1 MGLDDAGR
9 NERRFVGRSVRSFSL
24 STALSRSGLQSSK
37 RRAAEFSIRSA
48 KPGQDGRVNLVGWV
62 GGADQKTAFQGH
74 PGQYAVPPH
83 PGVAEG
89 AITETDLQRAT
100 EEEMRAKKMKDA
112 MRGGD
117 LGPEQFEQ
125 EQEKQAGAMQ
135 RVATTQGAAQA
146 AQAQAAQGPPPTPPS
161 APSGSAGALT
171 VHSRHKERQ
180 DRSLAP
186 GTWHL
191 VQARKMAK
199 PPKKD
204 PNDVQGRK

>member
-1 MGLDDAGR
+1 MF
-9 NERRFVGRSVRSFSL
+9 NV
-24 STALSRSGLQSSK
+24 
-37 RRAAEFSIRSA
+37 
-48 KPGQDGRVNLVGWV
+48 LV
-62 GGADQKTAFQGH
+62 A
-74 PGQYAVPPH
+74 
-83 PGVAEG
+83 
-89 AITETDLQRAT
+89 AITDIDLQRAR
-100 EEEMRAKKMKDA
+100 EDEISSKKMKA
-112 MRGGD
+112 ALRGGD

-161 APSGSAGALT
+161 APSGSAGVT
-171 VHSRHKERQ
+171 VPSRHKERQ